1 MSKRVDD
8 EDALRVLTIDLE
20 EWFHLLDYDATRT
33 EAEWRKFEVRIYEN
47 TERLLRIL
55 EETGSSATFFVIGW
69 IARTYPDLVRRIAE
83 KYPVGSHTENHQLI
97 WQQDASAFREDVRA
111 SVRRLEDIT
120 GRKVDTFRSP
130 GFSIRP
136 SEAWAFE
143 ILAEEGI
150 EVDSSIFPAKASHG
164 GWPGFPSSSPV
175 LVKGNGFTIKEFP
188 MSVEHFAGR
197 SFGFAGG
204 GYFRLCPY
212 SLLRRWTREHEDY
225 SLSYIHP
232 RDLDPGQPMV
242 PGLPL
247 VRRFKSYYGLAGA
260 EKKLRRYL
268 TDFSFTDLRTAAEQ
282 VDWASAPIVRI
293 QE

>member
-1 MSKRVDD
+1 MRI
-8 EDALRVLTIDLE
+8 LTFDLE

-33 EAEWRKFEVRIYEN
+33 EAEWGKFEVRIYEN
-47 TERLLRIL
+47 TERLLRIM
-55 EETGSSATFFVIGW
+55 EDTGSRATFFVIGW
-69 IARTYPDLVRRIAE
+69 IAKTYPDLVRRIAE
-83 KYPVGSHTENHQLI
+83 KYPVGSHTENHQLV
-97 WQQDASAFREDVRA
+97 WQQTPEQFRADVRA

-120 GRKVDTFRSP
+120 GRKVDTFRAP

-136 SEAWAFE
+136 SEKWAFE

-150 EVDSSIFPAKASHG
+150 AVDSSIFPAHASHG
-164 GWPGFPSSSPV
+164 GWPGFPSEGPA
-175 LVKGNGFTIKEFP
+175 LIQGNGFTIKEFP
-188 MSVEHFAGR
+188 MCLEHLAGH
-197 SFGFAGG
+197 SFVFAGG

-212 SLLRRWTREHEDY
+212 PLLRRWTREHPDY

-260 EKKLRRYL
+260 ERKLRRYL
-268 TDFSFTDLRTAAEQ
+268 ADFPFTDLRTAVES
-282 VDWASAPIVRI
+282 VDWASVPVVRL
-293 QE
+293 EE

>member
-20 EWFHLLDYDATRT
+20 EWFHLLDHDATRT
-33 EAEWRKFEVRIYEN
+33 EAEWGKFEVRIYGN

-55 EETGSSATFFVIGW
+55 EDTGASATFFVIGW

-83 KYPVGSHTENHQLI
+83 KYPVASHTENHQLV
-97 WQQDASAFREDVRA
+97 WQQSPEAFREDVRA
-111 SVRRLEDIT
+111 SVRRLEDII
-120 GRKVDTFRSP
+120 GRKVDTFRAP

-143 ILAEEGI
+143 VLAEEGI
-150 EVDSSIFPAKASHG
+150 EFDSSIFPAKASHG
-164 GWPGFPSSSPV
+164 GWPGFPSDSPV
-175 LVKGNGFTIKEFP
+175 LIKGNGFTIKEFP
-188 MSVEHFAGR
+188 VSVERLSGQTFA
-197 SFGFAGG
+197 FAGG

-212 SLLRRWTREHEDY
+212 PLLRLWTRDHPDY
-225 SLSYIHP
+225 SLCYIHP

-247 VRRFKSYYGLAGA
+247 IRRFKSYYGLAGA

-268 TDFSFTDLRTAAEQ
+268 SEFAFTDLNQAGSQ
-282 VDWASAPIVRI
+282 IVWPFMPVVHV
-293 QE
+293 

>member
-1 MSKRVDD
+1 MN
-8 EDALRVLTIDLE
+8 VLTIDLE

-33 EAEWRKFEVRIYEN
+33 EAEWGKFEVRIYGN

-55 EETGSSATFFVIGW
+55 EDTGSRATFFVIGW

-83 KYPVGSHTENHQLI
+83 KYPVGSHTENHQLV
-97 WQQDASAFREDVRA
+97 WQQSPAQFREDVRA

-120 GRKVDTFRSP
+120 GRKVDTFRAP

-143 ILAEEGI
+143 TLAEEGI
-150 EVDSSIFPAKASHG
+150 TVDSSIFPAPASHG
-164 GWPGFPSSSPV
+164 GWPGFPASSPV
-175 LVKGNGFTIKEFP
+175 LVQGNGFTVKEFP
-188 MSVEHFAGR
+188 VSLKRLAGR
-197 SFGFAGG
+197 SFVFAGG

-212 SLLRRWTREHEDY
+212 PLLRRWTRENPDY
-225 SLSYIHP
+225 HLSYIHP
-232 RDLDPGQPMV
+232 RDLDAGQPMV

-247 VRRFKSYYGLAGA
+247 VRRFKSYCGLAGA

-268 TDFSFTDLRTAAEQ
+268 TEFSFTDLRTAVDQ
-282 VDWASAPIVRI
+282 VDWASVPTVRI

>member
-1 MSKRVDD
+1 MH
-8 EDALRVLTIDLE
+8 VLTIDLE
-20 EWFHLLDYDATRT
+20 EWFHLLDHDATRT
-33 EAEWRKFEVRIYEN
+33 EAKWGTYEVRIHEN

-83 KYPVGSHTENHQLI
+83 KYPVGTHTENHQLL
-97 WQQDASAFREDVRA
+97 WQQTPEQFREDLRS

-120 GRKVDTFRSP
+120 GRKVDAFRAP

-136 SEAWAFE
+136 SESWAFE

-150 EVDSSIFPAKASHG
+150 TVDSSIFPAHASHG
-164 GWPGFPSSSPV
+164 GWPGFPSESPA
-175 LVKGNGFTIKEFP
+175 LIQGNGFTIKEFP
-188 MSVEHFAGR
+188 MSLEHFAGR
-197 SFGFAGG
+197 SFVFAGG

-212 SLLRRWTREHEDY
+212 PLLRRWTREHRDY
-225 SLSYIHP
+225 SISYIHP

-242 PGLPL
+242 PGLSL
-247 VRRFKSYYGLAGA
+247 LRKFKSYYGLAGA

-268 TDFSFTDLRTAAEQ
+268 SEFPFVNLDAAAQ
-282 VDWASAPIVRI
+282 GIDWQQAPVIRLGD
-293 QE
+293 